1 MAPLKNP
8 KDKSGGTP
16 GSTRP
21 TVSPEEAD
29 RLADQLADKP
39 YGSEPKVRD
48 TLRRTSISLPESML
62 HRCEELAFDNKRSG
76 KHPRSVSAIILEA
89 LNRYYGIGES
99 ENRTK

>member
-8 KDKSGGTP
+8 KEKGAVTP
-16 GSTRP
+16 RP
-21 TVSPEEAD
+21 TVSPEAAD

-48 TLRRTSISLPESML
+48 SLRRTSISLPESML

-76 KHPRSVSAIILEA
+76 KHPRSVSAIIVEA
-89 LNRYYGIGES
+89 LNKYYGIGES